1 MMQKERRGCE
11 ADDEK
16 DDDDLCDEDDYQ
28 TGGYMTNIEMQA
40 AHAIISA
47 AKSLQEIAKAMTEL
61 IILIKQE
68 EGKHADDKRGED

>member
-1 MMQKERRGCE
+1 
-11 ADDEK
+11 
-16 DDDDLCDEDDYQ
+16 
-28 TGGYMTNIEMQA
+28 MTNIEMQA

-68 EGKHADDKRGED
+68 EGKRADDKRGED

>member
-1 MMQKERRGCE
+1 
-11 ADDEK
+11 
-16 DDDDLCDEDDYQ
+16 
-28 TGGYMTNIEMQA
+28 MTNIEMQA

-68 EGKHADDKRGED
+68 EKKEVKGGDNV

>member
-1 MMQKERRGCE
+1 
-11 ADDEK
+11 
-16 DDDDLCDEDDYQ
+16 
-28 TGGYMTNIEMQA
+28 MTNIEMQA

-47 AKSLQEIAKAMTEL
+47 AKSLQEIAKAVTEL

>member
-1 MMQKERRGCE
+1 
-11 ADDEK
+11 
-16 DDDDLCDEDDYQ
+16 
-28 TGGYMTNIEMQA
+28 MTNIEIQA

-68 EGKHADDKRGED
+68 EGKHADDKHGED

>member
-1 MMQKERRGCE
+1 
-11 ADDEK
+11 
-16 DDDDLCDEDDYQ
+16 
-28 TGGYMTNIEMQA
+28 MTNIEMQA

-68 EGKHADDKRGED
+68 ESKHADDKRGED

>member
-1 MMQKERRGCE
+1 
-11 ADDEK
+11 
-16 DDDDLCDEDDYQ
+16 
-28 TGGYMTNIEMQA
+28 MTNIEMQA

-68 EGKHADDKRGED
+68 EKKEVKSGDDV

>member
-1 MMQKERRGCE
+1 
-11 ADDEK
+11 
-16 DDDDLCDEDDYQ
+16 
-28 TGGYMTNIEMQA
+28 MTNIEMQA

-68 EGKHADDKRGED
+68 EKKEVKDADDTRGED

>member
-1 MMQKERRGCE
+1 
-11 ADDEK
+11 
-16 DDDDLCDEDDYQ
+16 
-28 TGGYMTNIEMQA
+28 MTNIEMQA

-68 EGKHADDKRGED
+68 ERKEVKHADDKRGED